1 MALILLFHCASNG
14 KFRRITEAARPKNLV
29 KSLEQ
34 KLKGA
39 IKGMNLGRFHAI
51 LRIRGRLAWQ
61 TTQQWHEKK
70 MKL

>member
-1 MALILLFHCASNG
+1 MEMALILLFHCASNG

-39 IKGMNLGRFHAI
+39 IKGMNLGHFHAI
-51 LRIRGRLAWQ
+51 SGSQEDLLGKQ

-70 MKL
+70 